1 MVNVMMIDSREA
13 SLRSLVSLKKE
24 EVLSIAGFLTRA
36 SSIFQFIH
44 SLIIS
49 SIYLVLLLPAWC
61 LDLTAGLCLSI

>member
-44 SLIIS
+44 SLFLP
-49 SIYLVLLLPAWC
+49 SILFFCCQPGAW
-61 LDLTAGLCLSI
+61 T